1 MLLKKIA
8 PVLLFTLSA
17 LTVSV
22 AVQAQKLSIAAT
34 PVPHAELLELVK
46 PALAKE
52 GVELDIKVFT
62 DYVQP
67 NQQVADGNIDVN
79 FFQHQPYLDSFNKEH
94 KTKLVTVGLVH
105 VEPFGAYSDK
115 IKDIKD
121 LKEGALAA
129 LPNDPSNGARALL
142 LLQKQG
148 LIKLEDPSNILA
160 TSRDIVENPKKLKF
174 HELEAATLPRV
185 LPDVDL
191 ALINTNYALEAGL
204 NPVKDALFIE
214 GADSPYANIVVT
226 TEARKDDPAVKKLVQ
241 ALNSDEA
248 RKFIEEKYKGAIVP
262 AF

>member
-1 MLLKKIA
+1 MFVKKIV
-8 PVLLFTLSA
+8 PA
-17 LTVSV
+17 LAVSL
-22 AVQAQKLSIAAT
+22 AALMAGTAANAEKLSVAAT

-46 PALAKE
+46 PVLAKD

-67 NQQVADGNIDVN
+67 NQQVADGQIDVN
-79 FFQHQPYLDSFNKEH
+79 FFQHKPYLDSFNKEH

-105 VEPFGAYSDK
+105 VEPFGAYSSK
-115 IKDIKD
+115 IKDTKD
-121 LKEGALAA
+121 LKDGALIA

-148 LIKLEDPSNILA
+148 LIKLKDPSNILA
-160 TSRDIVENPKKLKF
+160 TSRDIAENPKKLKF
-174 HELEAATLPRV
+174 RELEAATLPRI

-214 GADSPYANIVVT
+214 GSDSPYANIVVT
-226 TEARKDDPAVKKLVQ
+226 TEARKDDPAVKKLVK
-241 ALNSDEA
+241 ALNSPET
-248 RKFIEEKYKGAIVP
+248 RKFIADQYKGAIVP

>member
-1 MLLKKIA
+1 MFVKKIV
-8 PVLLFTLSA
+8 PA
-17 LTVSV
+17 LAFSV
-22 AVQAQKLSIAAT
+22 AALLAATSAQAEKLSVAAT

-46 PALAKE
+46 PVLAKE

-67 NQQVADGNIDVN
+67 NQQVADGQIDVN

-105 VEPFGAYSDK
+105 VEPFGAYSSK

-121 LKEGALAA
+121 LKEGALVA

-148 LIKLEDPSNILA
+148 LIKLKDPSNILA

-174 HELEAATLPRV
+174 RELEAATLPRI

-226 TEARKDDPAVKKLVQ
+226 TEAKKDDPAVKKLVK
-241 ALNSDEA
+241 ALNSPET
-248 RKFIEEKYKGAIVP
+248 KQFITDKYKGAIVP